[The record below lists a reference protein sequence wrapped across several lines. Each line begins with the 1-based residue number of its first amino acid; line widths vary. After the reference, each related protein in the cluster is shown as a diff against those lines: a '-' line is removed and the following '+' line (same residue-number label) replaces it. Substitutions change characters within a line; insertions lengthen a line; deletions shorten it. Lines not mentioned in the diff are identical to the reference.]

1 MPADFFSKVVAVM
14 LSSWR
19 LIGQLWYYLAVGILL
34 AAWLDQA
41 VPSHKLQQLLGLR
54 SRSGGVPP
62 MPPSGAGRWPTGSAL
77 RRGKASLREYPSSS
91 PGPAAQAL
99 FSRKG
104 ADVALAA
111 LVGAASPLCTYGTV
125 PVLVQLLRHG
135 MPPAPLL
142 TFLVASS
149 LMNPQLFV
157 LMLGGLG
164 PQMALAQLL
173 SVVSLS
179 LAVGIIAG
187 HWHPLTLLNRR
198 TLATD
203 PGLDKCEMAATDNSF
218 SWSRFFSQVV
228 DLTESVGL
236 YFVLGII
243 IAAAIEVFVPSAW
256 VVKLLGEEHWY
267 SVLVAGALGV
277 PFYACGGGA
286 IPWIKVLL
294 DEGMSRGAALA
305 FFLAGPAT
313 RVTALAALATV
324 LSRRALL
331 LYLAFVLLGAVGL
344 GCLFNVLV

>member
-1 MPADFFSKVVAVM
+1 M
-14 LSSWR
+14 
-19 LIGQLWYYLAVGILL
+19 AVGVLL

-41 VPSHKLQQLLGLR
+41 TSSYRLQQLF
-54 SRSGGVPP
+54 SGKR
-62 MPPSGAGRWPTGSAL
+62 ANI
-77 RRGKASLREYPSSS
+77 
-91 PGPAAQAL
+91 
-99 FSRKG
+99 
-104 ADVALAA
+104 ALAA

-135 MPPAPLL
+135 VSPAPLL

-157 LMLGGLG
+157 LILGGLG
-164 PQMALAQLL
+164 LEMALAQLL
-173 SVVSLS
+173 SVVILS

-187 HWHPLTLLNRR
+187 CWQPLPLLNRN
-198 TLATD
+198 AIVASPASNESEIAVTD
-203 PGLDKCEMAATDNSF
+203 STF
-218 SWSRFFSQVV
+218 SWSRLLSQVV
-228 DLTESVGL
+228 SLTESVGL
-236 YFVLGII
+236 YFVVGII

-267 SVLVAGALGV
+267 SVLIAGSLGV

-286 IPWIKVLL
+286 IPWIRVLL

-324 LSRRALL
+324 LSRRALV
-331 LYLAFVLLGAVGL
+331 LYMAFVLVGAVGL
-344 GCLFNVLV
+344 GYLFNLLG

>member
-1 MPADFFSKVVAVM
+1 MPADFPSKVVAVM

-41 VPSHKLQQLLGLR
+41 VPFYK
-54 SRSGGVPP
+54 
-62 MPPSGAGRWPTGSAL
+62 L
-77 RRGKASLREYPSSS
+77 RR
-91 PGPAAQAL
+91 L
-99 FSRKG
+99 FDKG
-104 ADVALAA
+104 RCDIALAA
-111 LVGAASPLCTYGTV
+111 LTGAASPLCTYGTV

-135 MPPAPLL
+135 VSPAPLL

-157 LMLGGLG
+157 LILGGLG
-164 PQMALAQLL
+164 LEMALAQLL
-173 SVVSLS
+173 SVVILS
-179 LAVGIIAG
+179 LAVGTIAG
-187 HWHPLTLLNRR
+187 CWQPLLLLNRN
-198 TLATD
+198 AIVASPASNECEVAVTD
-203 PGLDKCEMAATDNSF
+203 STF
-218 SWSRFFSQVV
+218 SWSRLLSQVV
-228 DLTESVGL
+228 SLTESVGL
-236 YFVLGII
+236 YFVVGII

-267 SVLVAGALGV
+267 SVLIAGSLGV

-286 IPWIKVLL
+286 IPWIRVLL

-324 LSRRALL
+324 LSRRALV
-331 LYLAFVLLGAVGL
+331 LYVAFVLVGAVGL
-344 GCLFNVLV
+344 GYLFNFLG

>member
-1 MPADFFSKVVAVM
+1 MPADFPSKVVAVM

-41 VPSHKLQQLLGLR
+41 VPFYK
-54 SRSGGVPP
+54 
-62 MPPSGAGRWPTGSAL
+62 L
-77 RRGKASLREYPSSS
+77 RR
-91 PGPAAQAL
+91 L
-99 FSRKG
+99 FDKG
-104 ADVALAA
+104 RCDIALAA
-111 LVGAASPLCTYGTV
+111 LTGAASPLCTYGTV

-135 MPPAPLL
+135 VSPAPLL

-157 LMLGGLG
+157 LILGGLG
-164 PQMALAQLL
+164 LEMALAQLL
-173 SVVSLS
+173 SVVMLS
-179 LAVGIIAG
+179 LAVGTIAG
-187 HWHPLTLLNRR
+187 YWQPPPLLNRN
-198 TLATD
+198 AIVASPASNECEIAVTD
-203 PGLDKCEMAATDNSF
+203 STF
-218 SWSRFFSQVV
+218 SWSRLLSQVV
-228 DLTESVGL
+228 SLTESVGL
-236 YFVLGII
+236 YFVVGII

-267 SVLVAGALGV
+267 SVLIAGSLGV

-286 IPWIKVLL
+286 IPWIRVLL

-324 LSRRALL
+324 LSRRALV
-331 LYLAFVLLGAVGL
+331 LYLAFVLVGAVGL
-344 GCLFNVLV
+344 GYLFNLLG